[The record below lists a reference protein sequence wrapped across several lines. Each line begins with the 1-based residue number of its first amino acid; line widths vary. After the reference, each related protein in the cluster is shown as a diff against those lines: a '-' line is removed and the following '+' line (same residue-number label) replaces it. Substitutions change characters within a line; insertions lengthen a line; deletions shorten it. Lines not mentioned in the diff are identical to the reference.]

1 MAYIDQKLGRIEVV
15 LRGIEC
21 RKRHQYGYFM
31 HGLRGLLLIRV
42 EQIAY

>member
-15 LRGIEC
+15 LRGTEC

-31 HGLRGLLLIRV
+31 HGLRDSLLIRV